1 LVQYQPSILI
11 ILMKHLIDLEN
22 WERKEHFEFFSKFS
36 DPFWGLTYNVD
47 CTMAYQRA
55 KAENNSFYLYYLY
68 QSLRAVNQTDAF
80 KLRIEDDKPVRYDRI
95 DASAT
100 VDRTDGSFGF
110 SLMIFKDDFDEF
122 QQLARVEI
130 ARVRAGKGLETG
142 VAGPNVIHYSAVP
155 WISFTSLSHASH
167 SAFKDCVPKISFG
180 KTFLRGN
187 QLMMPVA
194 IHAHHAL
201 VDGFQAGQFTELF
214 QKYLN
219 F

>member
-1 LVQYQPSILI
+1 MQYQPSILI

-22 WERKEHFEFFSKFS
+22 WERKDHFEFFSKFS

-47 CTMAYQRA
+47 CTIAYERA
-55 KAENNSFYLYYLY
+55 KDENYSFYLYYLY
-68 QSLRAVNQTDAF
+68 QSLRAVNQVDAF
-80 KLRIEDDKPVRYDRI
+80 KLRIEDDLPVQYDQI

-100 VDRTDGSFGF
+100 VDRPDGSFGF
-110 SLMIFKDDFDEF
+110 SLMVFKADFNEF
-122 QQLARVEI
+122 QQLARAEI
-130 ARVRAGKGLETG
+130 ARVRAGRGLETD
-142 VAGPNVIHYSAVP
+142 VAGQNVIHYSAVP

-167 SAFKDCVPKISFG
+167 SAFKDSIPKISFG
-180 KTFLRGN
+180 KTFRQGD
-187 QLMMPVA
+187 QLLMPVA

-219 F
+219 I